1 MEYCAVYRLLSIML
15 VIFVMCL
22 MSGDWETLEICCK
35 WARCHTIGRLDV
47 TVSYDTAAC
56 LRMNAPTLINRS
68 FADEPHL
75 ADLAAELLRS
85 PQALPELNADDA
97 RRVVGYTRLI
107 RVHEGE
113 VLTREGEPAG
123 NGFMLLLID
132 GEVTVDNFVANQA
145 APVVVSVL
153 GPGHLIGE
161 TALIDGGPRT
171 ATCTATT
178 DIIGA
183 GLSRNAVLRMIA
195 ADPEVSVKLMT
206 GISVR
211 MAERLRAVNRQ
222 QRIYHQLLTAMQG
235 EIDALQRQ
243 LQQVVDGS
251 LARAQRHAGEPGG
264 EA

>member
-1 MEYCAVYRLLSIML
+1 M
-15 VIFVMCL
+15 
-22 MSGDWETLEICCK
+22 T
-35 WARCHTIGRLDV
+35 
-47 TVSYDTAAC
+47 
-56 LRMNAPTLINRS
+56 APTLINRS

-75 ADLAAELLRS
+75 AELAVELLRS
-85 PQALPELNADDA
+85 PQALPELSVDDA
-97 RRVVGYTRLI
+97 KRVIAYTRLL
-107 RVHEGE
+107 RVSEGE

-132 GEVTVDNFVANQA
+132 GEVTVDKLVPSQA
-145 APVVVSVL
+145 EPVVVSVL

-183 GLSRNAVLRMIA
+183 GLSRNAVLRLVA
-195 ADPEVSVKLMT
+195 ADPEVAVKLMA

-211 MAERLRAVNRQ
+211 MAQRLRAVNRQ
-222 QRIYHQLLTAMQG
+222 HRLYHQLLTAMQG

-251 LARAQRHAGEPGG
+251 LARAQRQPEG
-264 EA
+264 